1 MFEKF
6 THNGKEF
13 EIRHYND
20 GMKIRVKAFLND
32 QQVSPEYSADTDVA
46 SDFFWAKGE
55 HILKSLKDIVRSD
68 IENGI
73 YIQN

>member
-6 THNGKEF
+6 THNGREF
-13 EIRHYND
+13 EIRHYYD
-20 GMKIRVKAFLND
+20 GMRIKVKAFLND

-46 SDFFWAKGE
+46 SDFFQANGE
-55 HILKSLKDIVRSD
+55 HILKSLKGIVKSD

-73 YIQN
+73 YIQI